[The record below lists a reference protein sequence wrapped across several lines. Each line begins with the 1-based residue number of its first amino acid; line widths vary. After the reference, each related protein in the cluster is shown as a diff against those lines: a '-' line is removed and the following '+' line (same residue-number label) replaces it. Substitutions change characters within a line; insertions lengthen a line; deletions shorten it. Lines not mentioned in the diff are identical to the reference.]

1 MSTHLRAKR
10 PHPDP
15 SAVPNPRA
23 AATPISLP
31 KARPATPTEVAGAPS
46 APGFVLHVR
55 VDESFGHGPQALRD
69 LIEAAETL
77 QELAR
82 DLLPKAN
89 ASTTLS
95 LTPPLPD

>member
-1 MSTHLRAKR
+1 MTTHVRAQHR
-10 PHPDP
+10 HPSPPALPD
-15 SAVPNPRA
+15 ARALPNARA
-23 AATPISLP
+23 A
-31 KARPATPTEVAGAPS
+31 ARPATTTEVAGAPKE
-46 APGFVLHVR
+46 PGFVLHVG

-89 ASTTLS
+89 TFTTLS
-95 LTPPLPD
+95 LTPPAAD

>member
-1 MSTHLRAKR
+1 MTTPLRAKR

-15 SAVPNPRA
+15 VPA
-23 AATPISLP
+23 ARGEAAEVT
-31 KARPATPTEVAGAPS
+31 TTEIPGAPP
-46 APGFVLHVR
+46 APGFVLHVG
-55 VDESFGHGPQALRD
+55 VDDSFGHGPEALRD

-89 ASTTLS
+89 TFTTLS
-95 LTPPLPD
+95 LTPPAH